1 MPVWGQVISAH
12 QVADLVAYIRAG
24 LPSVPGA
31 TPAPG
36 QGAAVEGASLYQRY
50 GCVNCHGPNA
60 LGGVPNPQSPDK
72 AIPALSG
79 ADFFKE
85 FNTDEKIIEIIRTGS
100 VLGRAPIVSMPHW
113 GGIIPDSQLR
123 ALVAYIKT
131 LKPASA
137 TGARQYFP
145 RGGCEPLRMPRESTD
160 ALLGL
165 HEWKGAGLS
174 AQDVRERPH
183 DYAVVWRTGDGPTS
197 SGKLEVGDDHL
208 VLEGS
213 DEPARLRIPFDELT
227 SVEIGRG
234 TAERISGDK
243 TLVLER
249 HSCERVL
256 VAALGG
262 VGLLGELTD
271 LLARLRAERAARACV
286 AVVVPIRR
294 GTAESAQQ
302 LIEEGPPFDVEGL
315 GLERHHV
322 FVSERE
328 VVFFFEGE
336 SATAAVEALS
346 QSPRVLK
353 AAVRWRGILAGR
365 PRLAEERFGWTR
377 TS

>member
-1 MPVWGQVISAH
+1 
-12 QVADLVAYIRAG
+12 
-24 LPSVPGA
+24 
-31 TPAPG
+31 
-36 QGAAVEGASLYQRY
+36 
-50 GCVNCHGPNA
+50 
-60 LGGVPNPQSPDK
+60 
-72 AIPALSG
+72 
-79 ADFFKE
+79 
-85 FNTDEKIIEIIRTGS
+85 
-100 VLGRAPIVSMPHW
+100 
-113 GGIIPDSQLR
+113 
-123 ALVAYIKT
+123 
-131 LKPASA
+131 
-137 TGARQYFP
+137 
-145 RGGCEPLRMPRESTD
+145 MPRESTD

-183 DYAVVWRTGDGPTS
+183 DYAVVWRTGDGPIS
-197 SGKLEVGDDHL
+197 SGKLEVEDDHL

-213 DEPARLRIPFDELT
+213 DEPDRLRIPFDELT

-302 LIEEGPPFDVEGL
+302 LIEEGPPFDVESL

-336 SATAAVEALS
+336 SATAAVDALS
-346 QSPRVLK
+346 RSPGVLN